1 MIGWAKKPGATT
13 SKGQGG
19 AEMNYITLTQEE
31 KEILIQVLEEY
42 ISDLRIEISHTDD
55 TGFREPLKA
64 RKETIGRII
73 DTLQLSSKAA

>member
-1 MIGWAKKPGATT
+1 
-13 SKGQGG
+13 
-19 AEMNYITLTQEE
+19 MNYITLTQEE